1 MNLYVYFCNNF
12 DGLNVK
18 LGNMEQEQIIGRNIK
33 FFREKLGLN
42 QDDLAGY
49 LAISREEVS
58 YIENARRPIS
68 TIIISKAANLFGIE
82 EYDLYEEDSET
93 IAANVAFAFRAD
105 FLLAN
110 DIQNIADFRKIVLNY
125 LKMKKT
131 IDDESVNS

>member
-1 MNLYVYFCNNF
+1 
-12 DGLNVK
+12 
-18 LGNMEQEQIIGRNIK
+18 MEQEKIIGRNIK

-49 LAISREEVS
+49 LDISREEVS
-58 YIENARRPIS
+58 YIENARRPIA
-68 TIIISKAANLFGIE
+68 TTIISKAANLFGIE

-105 FLLAN
+105 FLLTN

-131 IDDESVNS
+131 IEDESVNS